1 MSESSTLFNKYLMS
15 KEEYLK
21 LLKEIKRHNQ
31 LYFDQ
36 GAPEITDYEYDLLV
50 KQAEEIEA
58 SHPEWVPTD
67 TPTRQVQER
76 PTKGFKQVQHDVP
89 MLSLA
94 NTYSREEVADFVAR
108 VYKLLER
115 EDVEFCVELKMD
127 GVAISVRYEK
137 GKLVHAV
144 SRGNGR
150 KGDDITANVKTIRSI
165 PHELKGTNIPDL
177 LEVRGEVFIPTH
189 DFAEMNREREE
200 AGDVTWANPRNA
212 AAGSLKLLDATEV
225 AKRKLDIV
233 FYNVITR
240 EKILK
245 TQSENHHFL
254 KKMGLPTGKE
264 KHFAVC
270 QSLDEIFAFA
280 DRIEKERPSLPF
292 EIDGIVIKVN
302 ALRDHDI
309 MGATGKSPRW
319 AAAYKFAP
327 EQAETVIED
336 ITVQVGRTGVLTPV
350 AELQPVPLA
359 GSTISRATLHN
370 EEEVTRKDIRVGDS
384 VIIEKGGDVIPK
396 VVEVIQNKRQQ
407 HSKPWHMPTHC
418 PICGTE
424 VIRKEGE
431 VAVRCPNR
439 TTCGG
444 QNLRRISFFAS
455 KNAMDIDHLGPEI
468 VKKLIEIGF
477 VSRISD
483 LYRLTENELSQLE
496 GFKEKSIH
504 NLLAS
509 LEASKKVTLARFIF
523 AIGIPYVGEGTAQ
536 LLADAAGSIER
547 LKEMSE
553 EELCEIDGVG
563 DKVAK
568 SIVEFLLDE
577 KHLREIDKL
586 LELGVQPT
594 AAHKKIAGH
603 AFAGKTFVLTGSLE
617 EFTRTEAA
625 NLIKERG
632 GKVSS
637 SVSKKTDFVLVGE
650 DPGSKY
656 DKAQKLGVA
665 TLDEKSFKESL

>member
-1 MSESSTLFNKYLMS
+1 MS
-15 KEEYLK
+15 KKEYLK
-21 LLKEIKRHNQ
+21 LLEEIKRHNQ

-36 GAPEITDYEYDLLV
+36 GMPEITDYEYDLLL
-50 KQAEEIEA
+50 KEAEKIEA
-58 SHPEWVPTD
+58 SHPEWVPAD
-67 TPTRQVQER
+67 TPTCQVQEQ
-76 PTKGFKQVQHDVP
+76 PTKGFKQVEHDVP

-127 GVAISVRYEK
+127 GVALSLRYEN
-137 GKLVHAV
+137 GKLVRAV

-177 LEVRGEVFIPTH
+177 LEVRGEVFIPTK

-245 TQSENHHFL
+245 TQAENHHFL
-254 KKMGLPTGKE
+254 KKMGLPVGSE

-270 QSLDEIFAFA
+270 KSLDEIFAFA

-302 ALRDHDI
+302 HLRDHDI
-309 MGATGKSPRW
+309 LGATGKSPRW

-350 AELQPVPLA
+350 AELRPVPLA

-370 EEEVTRKDIRVGDS
+370 EEEVARKDIRVHDT
-384 VIIEKGGDVIPK
+384 VMIEKGGDVIPK
-396 VVEVIQNKRQQ
+396 VVEVIQSKRPKE
-407 HSKPWHMPTHC
+407 SKPWHMPTHC
-418 PICGTE
+418 PICGAK
-424 VIRKEGE
+424 VIRTEGE

-439 TTCGG
+439 ISCGG

-455 KNAMDIDHLGPEI
+455 KNAMDIEHLGPEI
-468 VKKLIEIGF
+468 VKKLVEIGF
-477 VSRISD
+477 VSRLSD
-483 LYRLTENELSQLE
+483 LYRLTENELAQLE

-504 NLLAS
+504 NLLDS
-509 LEASKKVTLARFIF
+509 LEKSKKVTLARFIF

-536 LLADAAGSIER
+536 LLADAAGSMDR
-547 LKEMSE
+547 LKEMTE

-563 DKVAK
+563 DKVAE
-568 SIVEFLLDE
+568 SIVEFFSDE
-577 KHLREIDKL
+577 KYSQEIDEL
-586 LELGVQPT
+586 IELGVTPT
-594 AAHKKIAGH
+594 AVHKKITGH

-617 EFTRTEAA
+617 EFTRTDAA

-656 DKAQKLGVA
+656 DKAQQLGVSI
-665 TLDEKSFKESL
+665 LDEKSFKAFL

>member
-36 GAPEITDYEYDLLV
+36 SSPEITDYEYDLLV

-58 SHPEWVPTD
+58 SHPDWVPAD

-115 EDVEFCVELKMD
+115 QDVEFCVELKMD

-137 GKLVHAV
+137 GKLVRAV

-270 QSLDEIFAFA
+270 RSLDEIFAFA
-280 DRIEKERPSLPF
+280 DRIEEERPSLPF

-396 VVEVIQNKRQQ
+396 VVEVIQNKRPK

-424 VIRKEGE
+424 VIRREGE

-483 LYRLTENELSQLE
+483 LYRLTENELTQLE

-568 SIVEFLLDE
+568 SIVEFLSDE
-577 KHLREIDKL
+577 KHLKEIEEL

-665 TLDEKSFKESL
+665 ILDEKSFKAML

>member
-36 GAPEITDYEYDLLV
+36 SSPEITDYEYDLLV

-58 SHPEWVPTD
+58 SHPDWVPAD

-137 GKLVHAV
+137 GKLVRAV

-177 LEVRGEVFIPTH
+177 LEVRGEVFIPTQ

-270 QSLDEIFAFA
+270 RSLDEIFAFA
-280 DRIEKERPSLPF
+280 DRIEEERPSLPF

-370 EEEVTRKDIRVGDS
+370 EEEVMRKDIRVGDS

-396 VVEVIQNKRQQ
+396 VVEVIQNKRPK

-424 VIRKEGE
+424 VIRREGE

-483 LYRLTENELSQLE
+483 LYRLTENELTQLE

-553 EELCEIDGVG
+553 DGLCEIDGVG

-568 SIVEFLLDE
+568 SIVEFLSDE
-577 KHLREIDKL
+577 KHLKEIEEL

-665 TLDEKSFKESL
+665 ILDEKSFKAML

>member
-1 MSESSTLFNKYLMS
+1 MS

-21 LLKEIKRHNQ
+21 LLSEIKKHNQ

-36 GAPEITDYEYDLLV
+36 SMPEISDYEYDLLV
-50 KQAEEIEA
+50 KEAEKIEA
-58 SHPEWVPTD
+58 EYPEWVPTD
-67 TPTRQVQER
+67 TPTRQVPEK
-76 PTKGFKQVQHDVP
+76 PTKGFKQIQHEVP

-94 NTYSREEVADFVAR
+94 NTYSREEVSDFVKR

-115 EDVEFCVELKMD
+115 EEVEFCVELKMD
-127 GVAISVRYEK
+127 GVAISVRYED
-137 GKLVHAV
+137 GKLVRAV

-150 KGDDITANVKTIRSI
+150 KGDDITTNVKTIRSI
-165 PHELKGTNIPDL
+165 PHQLQGSNIPAVI
-177 LEVRGEVFIPTH
+177 EVRGEVFIPTK

-200 AGDVTWANPRNA
+200 AGDISWANPRNA
-212 AAGSLKLLDATEV
+212 AAGSLKLLDVKEV
-225 AKRKLDIV
+225 AKRKLAIV
-233 FYNVITR
+233 FYNVIAR

-245 TQSENHHFL
+245 TQAENHHFL
-254 KKMGLPTGKE
+254 KRVGLPTGSE

-280 DRIEKERPSLPF
+280 DRIEKERSSLPF

-302 ALRDHDI
+302 SLRDHDR

-327 EQAETVIED
+327 EQAETVIEA

-350 AELQPVPLA
+350 AELKPVSLA

-370 EEEVTRKDIRVGDS
+370 EEEVARKDVRVGDS
-384 VIIEKGGDVIPK
+384 VMIEKGGDVIPK
-396 VVEVIQNKRQQ
+396 VVEVIQSKRPKDSQTWQ
-407 HSKPWHMPTHC
+407 MPSHC
-418 PICGTE
+418 PICGSE
-424 VIRKEGE
+424 VVRKEGE

-439 TTCGG
+439 VDCGG

-468 VKKLIEIGF
+468 VKKLVDFGF

-483 LYRLTENELSQLE
+483 IYRLREDELAQIE

-504 NLLAS
+504 NLLRS
-509 LEASKKVTLARFIF
+509 IDQSKKVTLARFIF

-536 LLADAAGSIER
+536 LLADTAGSIKR
-547 LKEMSE
+547 LEEMSE
-553 EELCEIDGVG
+553 EELCDIDGVG
-563 DKVAK
+563 DKVAE
-568 SIVEFLLDE
+568 SIVHFFSDE
-577 KHLREIDKL
+577 KHLKEVDELI
-586 LELGVQPT
+586 ELGVQPT
-594 AAHKKIAGH
+594 AVNKKIAGH
-603 AFAGKTFVLTGSLE
+603 DFAGKTFVLTGSLE
-617 EFTRTEAA
+617 ELTRSEASS
-625 NLIKERG
+625 LIKERG
-632 GKVSS
+632 GKVSG

-656 DKAQKLGVA
+656 EKALELGIEV
-665 TLDEKSFKESL
+665 LDEKAFKALL